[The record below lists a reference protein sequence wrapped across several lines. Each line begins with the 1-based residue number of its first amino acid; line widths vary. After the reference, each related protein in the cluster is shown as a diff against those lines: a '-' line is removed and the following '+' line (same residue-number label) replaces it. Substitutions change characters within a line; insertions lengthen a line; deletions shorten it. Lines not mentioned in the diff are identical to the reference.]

1 MSCAWRHE
9 PPVIRR
15 THAARGGFPDG
26 HEVELPGRGRTFVRE
41 VAGPPGAP
49 TVVLL
54 HGWTATADLNWF
66 TCFAPL
72 GEHFR
77 VLAPDHRGHGRGI
90 RPRGGFRLTDCA
102 DDVAAIADAF
112 GVHTFIPVG
121 YSMGGAIAQL
131 VASRHEHRTRGL
143 VLAATAGYFA
153 SSRDEHLNFLGL
165 AGLARLSRLTSAQA
179 RSWITEQVYLQRKTH
194 SLADWAARQIASHD
208 WRHVLEAGSEIGA
221 FDSRPWLSTVAV
233 PGAMI
238 ITTNDKVV
246 PPHRQEELAASL
258 HTTAVTHRIDA
269 GHDAVFAARD
279 RFVPLLLDACRQVA
293 QHAHI

>member
-1 MSCAWRHE
+1 MIRH
-9 PPVIRR
+9 
-15 THAARGGFPDG
+15 THAAREGFPVG
-26 HEVELPGRGRTFVRE
+26 HDVELPGRGRTFVRE

-49 TVVLL
+49 TVILL

-90 RPRGGFRLTDCA
+90 RPRDGFRLTDCA
-102 DDVAAIADAF
+102 DDVAAIADVF
-112 GVHTFIPVG
+112 GVHTFVPIG

-131 VASRHEHRTRGL
+131 VAARHEQRVRGL
-143 VLAATAGYFA
+143 VLAATAGYFS
-153 SSRDEHLNFLGL
+153 SSRDERLNFLGL
-165 AGLARLSRLTSAQA
+165 TGLARLSRLTTAQA

-221 FDSRPWLSTVAV
+221 FDSRAWLHNVQV
-233 PGAMI
+233 PAAMI
-238 ITTNDKVV
+238 ITTNDQVIPV
-246 PPHRQEELAASL
+246 TRQEELAASFA
-258 HTTAVTHRIDA
+258 TPTVTHRIDA
-269 GHDAVFAARD
+269 GHDAVFSAREQ
-279 RFVPLLLDACRQVA
+279 FVPLLIDACERVT
-293 QHAHI
+293 HSLR

>member
-1 MSCAWRHE
+1 M
-9 PPVIRR
+9 IRR
-15 THAARGGFPDG
+15 THAARDGFPAG
-26 HEVELPGRGRTFVRE
+26 HDVELPGRGRTFVRE

-66 TCFAPL
+66 TCFEPL

-90 RPRGGFRLTDCA
+90 RPRGSFRLHDCA

-112 GVHTFIPVG
+112 GVSTFIPVG

-131 VASRHEHRTRGL
+131 VASRHEQRTRGL
-143 VLAATAGYFA
+143 VLAATAGYFS
-153 SSRDEHLNFLGL
+153 SSRDERLNFLGL
-165 AGLARLSRLTSAQA
+165 TGLARLSKLTSAQA
-179 RSWITEQVYLQRKTH
+179 RAWITEQVYLQRKTH
-194 SLADWAARQIASHD
+194 QLADWAARQIASHD

-221 FDSRPWLSTVAV
+221 FDSRPWLGELAV
-233 PGAMI
+233 PSAMI

-246 PPHRQEELAASL
+246 PPRRQEELAASL
-258 HTTAVTHRIDA
+258 RLATATHRVDA
-269 GHDAVFAARD
+269 GHDAVFAARE
-279 RFVPLLLDACRQVA
+279 RFVPLLVDACQRVVQHSRVA
-293 QHAHI
+293 